1 VIRKRRDGLQVQVY
15 AGRDPLTG
23 HERYVSQQVAGQT
36 RPPCAR
42 PSRSRPGCGRRSAP
56 AGTEARGR
64 APWPS
69 CWSGGW
75 SGGPRCGR
83 SRPPPWPATGPPW
96 TATSSQRSASCPSAR
111 SKPPPWT
118 PSTPTCGPAVARTA
132 GHNPAKLATAPSVLT
147 ADVQPPQAQDAA
159 RLLSAGNAESPAL
172 GLFLRLAVVLGAGRG
187 EICSLRWPDIDLDRG
202 EVLIAGNVVRVPSK
216 PSSTRTPRPMPSV
229 GWRSAPAR
237 SSCCGPAGSPKPRM
251 PWPAGRRGGRRP
263 CVLPRPG
270 RLEADRH
277 GHPARGRGSGLAHR
291 LGPGWPR
298 RRPYDHG
305 HLRPPP
311 TGPGPA
317 GGRGHGRV
325 VSDR

>member
-1 VIRKRRDGLQVQVY
+1 MREAEQIEARLREEVG
-15 AGRDPLTG
+15 AGRHRG
-23 HERYVSQQVAGQT
+23 
-36 RPPCAR
+36 
-42 PSRSRPGCGRRSAP
+42 SRSRAMAELLERWLEWRPTVRPIAP
-56 AGTEARGR
+56 TTVASYR
-64 APWPS
+64 AAMD
-69 CWSGGW
+69 
-75 SGGPRCGR
+75 RYI
-83 SRPPPWPATGPPW
+83 
-96 TATSSQRSASCPSAR
+96 
-111 SKPPPWT
+111 
-118 PSTPTCGPAVARTA
+118 
-132 GHNPAKLATAPSVLT
+132 L
-147 ADVQPPQAQDAA
+147 
-159 RLLSAGNAESPAL
+159 PAL
-172 GLFLRLAVVLGAGRG
+172 GKLPVRQVEAATLDAFYARLRTRGGKDGRPQPGEVGDRPIGPNGRRAAAAGPGRRPAPVGGQRGEPGAGPVPAPGRGAWCWPG